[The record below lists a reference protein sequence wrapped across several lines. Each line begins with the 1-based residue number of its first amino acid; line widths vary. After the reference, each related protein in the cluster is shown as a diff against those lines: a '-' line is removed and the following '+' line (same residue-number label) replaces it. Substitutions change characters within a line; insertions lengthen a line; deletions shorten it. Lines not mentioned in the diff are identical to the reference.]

1 MLLWCPQASCHLL
14 FRRMESSMTLSL
26 ELLLSLCTALAIGL
40 LIGAERGW
48 QARDREDTRQIAGI
62 RTFSL

>member
-1 MLLWCPQASCHLL
+1 
-14 FRRMESSMTLSL
+14 MESSMTLSL

-62 RTFSL
+62 R